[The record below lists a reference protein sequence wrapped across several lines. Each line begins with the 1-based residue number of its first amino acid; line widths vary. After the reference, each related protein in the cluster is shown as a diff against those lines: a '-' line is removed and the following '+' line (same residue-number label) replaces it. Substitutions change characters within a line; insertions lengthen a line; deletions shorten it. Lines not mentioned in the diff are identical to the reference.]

1 MGLRGRADNFRMLSH
16 LRITTV
22 ALITHPR
29 AYTETAHGMNRASTE
44 HVSYSEGPHRFLTP
58 APTRFVE
65 SRGVGPGLHA
75 HAAYMRGST
84 RVCSLGSHPC
94 DRLGICLLC
103 SRVDYIQTFDESQ
116 CVTSQ
121 SDDQRVSE
129 CWSMGEYG
137 VLVPRSRR
145 GVGEEPGTA
154 AEPVPSCV

>member
-145 GVGEEPGTA
+145 GVGKEPGTA
-154 AEPVPSCV
+154 AEPVPSRV